1 MLRCRLMELI
11 LKLLRLILQ
20 QLYAVAKP
28 QDKDAEPIRIH
39 LIMIQMKQHGLP
51 H

>member
-1 MLRCRLMELI
+1 MELI
-11 LKLLRLILQ
+11 LRLMRLILQILQ

-28 QDKDAEPIRIH
+28 LNKDAEPIRIH
-39 LIMIQMKQHGLP
+39 MILIQMKQHGIP